1 MFTKRTEKEGTGG
14 GAGVVAQRSVAGTG
28 HVDGRLLSQAA
39 SVVGSGLSIKG
50 NLESKGEVQID
61 QAHRGYSLATESDE

>member
-14 GAGVVAQRSVAGTG
+14 GAGVVAQRSVAGPG
-28 HVDGRLLSQAA
+28 HADGQPLSETA
-39 SVVGSGLSIKG
+39 SVVGRGLSIKG

-61 QAHRGYSLATESDE
+61 GAI